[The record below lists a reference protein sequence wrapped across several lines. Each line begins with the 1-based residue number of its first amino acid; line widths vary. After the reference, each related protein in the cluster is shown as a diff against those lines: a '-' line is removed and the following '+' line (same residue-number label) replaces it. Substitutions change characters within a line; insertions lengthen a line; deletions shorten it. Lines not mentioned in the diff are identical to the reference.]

1 MQCWIWN
8 TISMMS
14 FFMFSVKNIC
24 SIPIIYID
32 NRIFRIFYFDL
43 HIIIEAK
50 PFRSATGYI
59 INGTTCIIIFPQ
71 NRVETY

>member
-8 TISMMS
+8 TISTMS

-32 NRIFRIFYFDL
+32 NRIFRIFYFYP
-43 HIIIEAK
+43 HIIIKAK
-50 PFRSATGYI
+50 PFSSTTGYKI
-59 INGTTCIIIFPQ
+59 ANIIFPQ